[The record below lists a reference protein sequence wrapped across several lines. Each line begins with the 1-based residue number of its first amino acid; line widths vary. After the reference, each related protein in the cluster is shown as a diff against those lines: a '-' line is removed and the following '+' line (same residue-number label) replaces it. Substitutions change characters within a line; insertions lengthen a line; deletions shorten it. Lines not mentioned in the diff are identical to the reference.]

1 MTLPCAG
8 VLMRKMGESLNLS
21 RPHGSK
27 QGEGRARYSN
37 PMVDSAGYLHE
48 IRDRLSPALVA
59 YTSDPHNH
67 AILDEARGVWLRN
80 CEDTGISDCA
90 ASRAAAISVLM
101 PFVGG
106 STSADDMHD
115 RAATMIMAIMSGA
128 DSGS

>member
-1 MTLPCAG
+1 MPPLRGCADADNG
-8 VLMRKMGESLNLS
+8 KSLNLR

-59 YTSDPHNH
+59 YTSDARNH
-67 AILDEARGVWLRN
+67 AILDEARDVWLRD

-128 DSGS
+128 DPES